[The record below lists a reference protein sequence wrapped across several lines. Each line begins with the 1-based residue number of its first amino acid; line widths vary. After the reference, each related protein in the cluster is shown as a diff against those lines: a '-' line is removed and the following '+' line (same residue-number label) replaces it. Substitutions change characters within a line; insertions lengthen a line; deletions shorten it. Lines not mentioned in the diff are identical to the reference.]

1 MYNQKA
7 QSPYHRLDY
16 TGGDIEFDNT
26 TPLDLRIITV
36 ETIRFIDS
44 FLKEDCQMEHVSN
57 FWIEQLLLVD
67 T

>member
-44 FLKEDCQMEHVSN
+44 FLKEEIGRAHV
-57 FWIEQLLLVD
+57 
-67 T
+67 